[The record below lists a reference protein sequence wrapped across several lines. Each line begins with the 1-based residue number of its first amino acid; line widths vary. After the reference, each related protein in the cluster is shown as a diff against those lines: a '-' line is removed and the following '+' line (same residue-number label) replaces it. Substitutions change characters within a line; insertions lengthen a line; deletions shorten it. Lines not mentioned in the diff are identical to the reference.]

1 VQISPTCGEKTAPH
15 QNPTLWEGMAEVR
28 KFAGNLFDFVTSSV
42 VLSGFLAVM
51 LFAMCQ
57 QLLRQNALRWES
69 LSAYRKIAFPSLL
82 LVALSAL
89 LVVFNAGSGVL
100 NAQQDGFAKKTVAV
114 AIPFQGRT
122 PFPAQVSLFSQR
134 MSLGFGIDE
143 SLAKEFSVWIL
154 EAAERQKLS
163 PELIASLVLTESS
176 FRKYVVSH
184 VGAVGPTQVRPD
196 YWASFCG
203 AINLKDPEQ
212 NVYCG
217 AQVLRHL
224 VDRCA
229 GNYNCALSAYNVG
242 FNATPGPAAARYIA
256 KIDLH
261 MDWLENAL

>member
-1 VQISPTCGEKTAPH
+1 
-15 QNPTLWEGMAEVR
+15 MR
-28 KFAGNLFDFVTSSV
+28 KLFDKFVDSVATLLVLLGVLFALTFSISQQARYKFVLRCGALSVYRKLSFSSFTLALVTS
-42 VLSGFLAVM
+42 
-51 LFAMCQ
+51 
-57 QLLRQNALRWES
+57 
-69 LSAYRKIAFPSLL
+69 L
-82 LVALSAL
+82 LVLID
-89 LVVFNAGSGVL
+89 AGSDVL
-100 NAQQDGFAKKTVAV
+100 NVQQDGITSKTIVIAKPV
-114 AIPFQGRT
+114 QGRT
-122 PFPAQVSLFSQR
+122 PYPAQVSLFGQR
-134 MSLGFGIDE
+134 MSLGFGIDQG
-143 SLAKEFSVWIL
+143 LANEFSAWIL

-203 AINLKDPEQ
+203 ATNLKDPEQ

-224 VDRCA
+224 VDRCT
-229 GNYNCALSAYNVG
+229 GNFNCALSAYNVG
-242 FNATPGPAAARYIA
+242 FNTTPGPAAARYIA

>member
-1 VQISPTCGEKTAPH
+1 
-15 QNPTLWEGMAEVR
+15 MR
-28 KFAGNLFDFVTSSV
+28 KFAGILLDFVASSV
-42 VLSGFLAVM
+42 IAFGFLAVM

-57 QLLRQNALRWES
+57 QFLRVSSLRWVS
-69 LSAYRKIAFPSLL
+69 LTAYRKIAFPPLFFA
-82 LVALSAL
+82 ALTAVL
-89 LVVFNAGSGVL
+89 IIFDAGSGVL
-100 NAQQDGFAKKTVAV
+100 SAHQDSFASKTISIAKP
-114 AIPFQGRT
+114 AQGRT
-122 PFPAQVSLFSQR
+122 PFPAQVNLFGQR

-143 SLAKEFSVWIL
+143 GLAQEFSAWIL
-154 EAAERQKLS
+154 EAAERQQLS

-203 AINLKDPEQ
+203 ATNLKDPEQ

-224 VDRCA
+224 VDRCT

-261 MDWLENAL
+261 MDWLENAF

>member
-1 VQISPTCGEKTAPH
+1 
-15 QNPTLWEGMAEVR
+15 MR
-28 KFAGNLFDFVTSSV
+28 KLFDKFVDSV
-42 VLSGFLAVM
+42 ATLLVLPGV
-51 LFAMCQ
+51 LFALTFSISQ
-57 QLLRQNALRWES
+57 QARYKFALRWGA
-69 LSAYRKIAFPSLL
+69 LTVYRKLSFSSFTLALVASLL
-82 LVALSAL
+82 GLID
-89 LVVFNAGSGVL
+89 AGSDVL
-100 NAQQDGFAKKTVAV
+100 NVQQDGITSKTIVIAKPV
-114 AIPFQGRT
+114 QGRT
-122 PFPAQVSLFSQR
+122 PYPAQVSLFGQR
-134 MSLGFGIDE
+134 MSLGFGIDQG
-143 SLAKEFSVWIL
+143 LANEFSAWIL

-203 AINLKDPEQ
+203 ATNLKDPEQ

-224 VDRCA
+224 VDRCT
-229 GNYNCALSAYNVG
+229 GNFNCALSAYNVG
-242 FNATPGPAAARYIA
+242 FNTTPGPAAARYIA

>member
-1 VQISPTCGEKTAPH
+1 MRE
-15 QNPTLWEGMAEVR
+15 
-28 KFAGNLFDFVTSSV
+28 LFDKFVDSVATLLVLPGVLFALTFSISQQARYKFSLRWGALSVYRKLSFSSFTLALVTS
-42 VLSGFLAVM
+42 
-51 LFAMCQ
+51 
-57 QLLRQNALRWES
+57 
-69 LSAYRKIAFPSLL
+69 L
-82 LVALSAL
+82 LVLID
-89 LVVFNAGSGVL
+89 AGSDVL
-100 NAQQDGFAKKTVAV
+100 NVQQDGITSKTIVIAKPV
-114 AIPFQGRT
+114 QGRS
-122 PFPAQVSLFSQR
+122 PYPAQVSLFGQR
-134 MSLGFGIDE
+134 MSLGFGIDQG
-143 SLAKEFSVWIL
+143 LANEFSAWIL

-203 AINLKDPEQ
+203 ATNLKDPEQ

-224 VDRCA
+224 VDRCT
-229 GNYNCALSAYNVG
+229 GNFNCALSAYNVG
-242 FNATPGPAAARYIA
+242 FNTTPGPAAARYIA

>member
-1 VQISPTCGEKTAPH
+1 MWKVFDKFVDLTA
-15 QNPTLWEGMAEVR
+15 TLMV
-28 KFAGNLFDFVTSSV
+28 FF
-42 VLSGFLAVM
+42 GFLAV
-51 LFAMCQ
+51 LTFSLSQQLRQRFAMRCA
-57 QLLRQNALRWES
+57 ALSVRRKVSYSS
-69 LSAYRKIAFPSLL
+69 LILVSALSLL
-82 LVALSAL
+82 VILE
-89 LVVFNAGSGVL
+89 AGSGVL
-100 NAQQDGFAKKTVAV
+100 NGQQDGIVSKTIVITKPV
-114 AIPFQGRT
+114 QGRT
-122 PFPAQVSLFSQR
+122 PFPAQVSLFGQR
-134 MSLGFGIDE
+134 MSLGFGIDQG
-143 SLAKEFSVWIL
+143 LANEFSAWIL
-154 EAAERQKLS
+154 EAAERQNLS

-203 AINLKDPEQ
+203 ATNLKDPEQ

-224 VDRCA
+224 VDRCT

-242 FNATPGPAAARYIA
+242 FNAIPGPAAARYIA

>member
-1 VQISPTCGEKTAPH
+1 
-15 QNPTLWEGMAEVR
+15 MR
-28 KFAGNLFDFVTSSV
+28 KFAGKIFDCVTSLAV
-42 VLSGFLAVM
+42 VLCFLAVM
-51 LFAMCQ
+51 LFAMGQ
-57 QLLRQNALRWES
+57 QFCRKNSLRWNS
-69 LSAYRKIAFPSLL
+69 LSAFRKVSFPSLFL
-82 LVALSAL
+82 AALTAVLVM
-89 LVVFNAGSGVL
+89 FNAGSVVL
-100 NAQQDGFAKKTVAV
+100 NAQQGSLSSKTISIAKPV
-114 AIPFQGRT
+114 QGRT
-122 PFPAQVSLFSQR
+122 PFPAQVSLFGQR
-134 MSLGFGIDE
+134 MSLGFGIDQG
-143 SLAKEFSVWIL
+143 LANEFSAWIL

-203 AINLKDPEQ
+203 VSNLKDPEQ

-224 VDRCA
+224 VDRCT

-242 FNATPGPAAARYIA
+242 FNTTPGPAAARYIA

>member
-1 VQISPTCGEKTAPH
+1 MRKLLDKFVDSIT
-15 QNPTLWEGMAEVR
+15 TL
-28 KFAGNLFDFVTSSV
+28 L
-42 VLSGFLAVM
+42 VLPWV
-51 LFAMCQ
+51 LFALTFSISQ
-57 QLLRQNALRWES
+57 QARYKFALRWAA
-69 LSAYRKIAFPSLL
+69 LSAYRKFSFSSFTLVLGAF
-82 LVALSAL
+82 L
-89 LVVFNAGSGVL
+89 LVVVDAGSDVL
-100 NAQQDGFAKKTVAV
+100 NVQQEGITSKTIVIAKPV
-114 AIPFQGRT
+114 QGRT
-122 PFPAQVSLFSQR
+122 PYPAQVSLFGQR
-134 MSLGFGIDE
+134 MSLGFGIDQG
-143 SLAKEFSVWIL
+143 LANEFSAWIL

-203 AINLKDPEQ
+203 ATNLKDPEQ

-224 VDRCA
+224 VDRCT
-229 GNYNCALSAYNVG
+229 GNFNCALSAYNVG
-242 FNATPGPAAARYIA
+242 FNTTPGPAAARYIA

>member
-1 VQISPTCGEKTAPH
+1 
-15 QNPTLWEGMAEVR
+15 MR
-28 KFAGNLFDFVTSSV
+28 KLFDKFFDSV
-42 VLSGFLAVM
+42 ATLLVLPGFL
-51 LFAMCQ
+51 FALTFSISQHVCCK
-57 QLLRQNALRWES
+57 LALRWS
-69 LSAYRKIAFPSLL
+69 ALSVYRKLSFSSFTLALVTSLL
-82 LVALSAL
+82 VLID
-89 LVVFNAGSGVL
+89 AGSDVL
-100 NAQQDGFAKKTVAV
+100 NVQQDGITSKTIVIAKPV
-114 AIPFQGRT
+114 QGRT
-122 PFPAQVSLFSQR
+122 PYPAQVSLFGQR
-134 MSLGFGIDE
+134 MSLGFGIDQG
-143 SLAKEFSVWIL
+143 LANEFSAWIL

-203 AINLKDPEQ
+203 ASNLKDPEQ

-224 VDRCA
+224 VDRCT
-229 GNYNCALSAYNVG
+229 GNFNCALSAYNVG
-242 FNATPGPAAARYIA
+242 FNTTPGPAAARYIA

>member
-1 VQISPTCGEKTAPH
+1 
-15 QNPTLWEGMAEVR
+15 MR
-28 KFAGNLFDFVTSSV
+28 KIAGKVFDLATTVPI
-42 VLSGFLAVM
+42 LLGFLSVM
-51 LFAMCQ
+51 LFAYVQ
-57 QLLRQNALRWES
+57 QLSATNISRWSS
-69 LSAYRKIAFPSLL
+69 LSGLRKLSFPVLSLL
-82 LVALSAL
+82 ALFAGASL
-89 LVVFNAGSGVL
+89 FNASATVL
-100 NAQQDGFAKKTVAV
+100 NPQERLGPNKIVVIA
-114 AIPFQGRT
+114 T
-122 PFPAQVSLFSQR
+122 PGLGKDSFLSQVSLFGER
-134 MSLGFGIDE
+134 VALGFGIDHAV
-143 SLAKEFSVWIL
+143 AKEFAVWIL

-176 FRKYVVSH
+176 FRKHVVSH

-203 AINLKDPEQ
+203 ATNLKDPEQ

-229 GNYNCALSAYNVG
+229 GNFDCALSAYNVG
-242 FNATPGPAAARYIA
+242 FNTTPGPAAARYVA